1 MSREFRLILRFMG
14 TDIDGTKKVA
24 YGLGKIRGVGP
35 NLAFAVVK
43 AAKINPE
50 ARMGALSDGEL
61 SRVEDVIKDPLKH
74 GIPPRMVNRRK
85 DIETGRDMHLVG
97 ADLALKIKSDIDLM
111 KDIQSWKGVR
121 HSLGLKF
128 RNKRELRGHETELSQ
143 IRGIARTLLGT
154 EEEERGPL
162 ESQYLK
168 RLARLGILPESATVD
183 NILDLNVK
191 DLMERRLQ
199 TIVHRT
205 GLAKSIHQ
213 ARQFVIHGHISV
225 AGDIVSVPSYVV
237 QREQESRIAFHAR
250 SRLSNAQHPAR
261 ASPTGKRV

>member
-85 DIETGRDMHLVG
+85 DIETGRDMHIVG
-97 ADLALKIKSDIDLM
+97 ADLALKIKSDIDVM
-111 KDIQSWKGVR
+111 KDIQSWKGNR
-121 HSLGLKF
+121 AYLGLKV
-128 RNKRELRGHETELSQ
+128 RSQ
-143 IRGIARTLLGT
+143 RTRTTGRSGKAVGVQKQALMAPSPAAASKHKQ
-154 EEEERGPL
+154 EEK
-162 ESQYLK
+162 Q
-168 RLARLGILPESATVD
+168 
-183 NILDLNVK
+183 
-191 DLMERRLQ
+191 
-199 TIVHRT
+199 
-205 GLAKSIHQ
+205 
-213 ARQFVIHGHISV
+213 
-225 AGDIVSVPSYVV
+225 
-237 QREQESRIAFHAR
+237 
-250 SRLSNAQHPAR
+250 
-261 ASPTGKRV
+261 

>member
-35 NLAFAVVK
+35 NLAFAVVR

-111 KDIQSWKGVR
+111 KDIKSWKGVR
-121 HSLGLKF
+121 HSLGLKV
-128 RNKRELRGHETELSQ
+128 RGQRTRTTGRSGKAVGVKKKVLMEA
-143 IRGIARTLLGT
+143 ARAAGKKEK
-154 EEEERGPL
+154 EE
-162 ESQYLK
+162 
-168 RLARLGILPESATVD
+168 ACCSAT
-183 NILDLNVK
+183 
-191 DLMERRLQ
+191 
-199 TIVHRT
+199 
-205 GLAKSIHQ
+205 GSAC
-213 ARQFVIHGHISV
+213 ARPS
-225 AGDIVSVPSYVV
+225 AGGSSSTSC
-237 QREQESRIAFHAR
+237 SR
-250 SRLSNAQHPAR
+250 SS
-261 ASPTGKRV
+261 

>member
-35 NLAFAVVK
+35 NLAFAVVR

-97 ADLALKIKSDIDLM
+97 ADLALK
-111 KDIQSWKGVR
+111 SWKGIR
-121 HSLGLKF
+121 HSLGLKV
-128 RNKRELRGHETELSQ
+128 RGQRTRTTGRSGKAVGVKKKVLMEA
-143 IRGIARTLLGT
+143 ARAAGRKDK
-154 EEEERGPL
+154 EEE
-162 ESQYLK
+162 K
-168 RLARLGILPESATVD
+168 
-183 NILDLNVK
+183 K
-191 DLMERRLQ
+191 
-199 TIVHRT
+199 
-205 GLAKSIHQ
+205 
-213 ARQFVIHGHISV
+213 
-225 AGDIVSVPSYVV
+225 
-237 QREQESRIAFHAR
+237 
-250 SRLSNAQHPAR
+250 
-261 ASPTGKRV
+261 

>member
-1 MSREFRLILRFMG
+1 LKVETLNYARGRAIARLSEIMSREFRLILRFMG

-43 AAKINPE
+43 AAKINPD

-111 KDIQSWKGVR
+111 KDIQSWKGIR
-121 HSLGLKF
+121 HSLGLKV
-128 RNKRELRGHETELSQ
+128 RGQRTRTTGRSGKAVGVKKKVLMEA
-143 IRGIARTLLGT
+143 ARAAGKKDK
-154 EEEERGPL
+154 EEE
-162 ESQYLK
+162 K
-168 RLARLGILPESATVD
+168 
-183 NILDLNVK
+183 K
-191 DLMERRLQ
+191 
-199 TIVHRT
+199 
-205 GLAKSIHQ
+205 
-213 ARQFVIHGHISV
+213 
-225 AGDIVSVPSYVV
+225 
-237 QREQESRIAFHAR
+237 
-250 SRLSNAQHPAR
+250 
-261 ASPTGKRV
+261 